1 MDLCTDGHTEKKH
14 PGRPFVKELYAR
26 HLLYPRVLAPLW
38 TPALQFVKE
47 GYTVFKRCRGSLFLD
62 LCTDGHT
69 EKKHPGRPFVK
80 ELYARH
86 GKLGK
91 TTYYAPVLH

>member
-1 MDLCTDGHTEKKH
+1 MTRELF
-14 PGRPFVKELYAR
+14 GRTPVCEGAAR
-26 HLLYPRVLAPLW
+26 ATLKTGQNDVLG
-38 TPALQFVKE
+38 T
-47 GYTVFKRCRGSLFLD
+47 YTYMD

-91 TTYYAPVLH
+91 TTYYARTRTWTRARTKNGRYRDTGIFLPDVRF

>member
-1 MDLCTDGHTEKKH
+1 M
-14 PGRPFVKELYAR
+14 
-26 HLLYPRVLAPLW
+26 
-38 TPALQFVKE
+38 
-47 GYTVFKRCRGSLFLD
+47 D

-91 TTYYAPVLH
+91 TTYVAHAAYTDPYTDP